1 MADMYADCVS
11 VKKCI
16 ALTKDAVMKESGQ
29 IDESIV
35 AAYIERAYMSI
46 CT

>member
-16 ALTKDAVMKESGQ
+16 AQLKDAVAKESGQ
-29 IDESIV
+29 TDENMV
-35 AAYIERAYMSI
+35 AASI
-46 CT
+46 DIISQPT